1 MSRTARIFR
10 VIWLLGGCALLLGLA
25 REPILGLLPA
35 PRELPRLDGATGRPW
50 VDDTF
55 VRVGAYQQI
64 AAGRLPPRIQSVSSW
79 HGTDAWQGRAESAWF
94 KASRWLIH
102 VGVAGYP
109 RVAGCRVWA
118 EFRDAEGRI
127 TTVDCPLVD
136 PREEW
141 SDWEISRPAG
151 AVAVRIVAED
161 RTSEQTGWVA
171 FSHPFRA
178 WPGAITAAWQHAQV
192 WCTLALALT
201 LVWGPGLLWLARRRH
216 ASALDAAG
224 LIGAGP
230 LLLAA
235 LGVLTWALGPWL
247 PPREVGFALAALLW
261 AAIGWRGRRGH
272 FTRPLE
278 GAFGRT
284 LAVTSLVVVAVV
296 ARSFHSAGPE
306 GELFRGTVSR
316 NFEMADRIDSRFS
329 FYTVQAAAQR
339 WAPLAAET
347 DRFFAPWNFL
357 SRGPL
362 AGLASIPIVLA
373 TGGRPPAELP
383 EARWTP
389 FDAGGFAA
397 YRITMIV
404 LGSSV
409 VMALFQILAA
419 LIGSSWAAIGAGLLA
434 LSPFGAHELMFTWP
448 KWAATAWVVVS
459 FGLAHA
465 RRPGAG
471 GIALGV
477 GFLFHP
483 LALLWAPWLGL
494 WAAGRAEER
503 VWQRLRAGATLALG
517 VAALAAPWMIAGA
530 LAPRSELTPVAGQGN
545 FLAYFVRADWQA
557 ATGET
562 WWRTRWMNFAN
573 TFVPLHGYLADASFN
588 HPKLNSAYEA
598 SGRLVKFSQLWWNS
612 LPFALGLGLWLASMA
627 SLARGLRAAR
637 AATLLLVIGPALFV
651 TAYWGMDPLG
661 LMRECGHPLLVALI
675 GVVCF
680 IGATHGGTAARL
692 LRNRAW
698 PWLQLPETWLML
710 WLTTLFNPRPWAAD
724 FAQLDV
730 VCFAMCTSALIGAAV
745 ISAAGRADGP

>member
-1 MSRTARIFR
+1 MSPPARILR
-10 VIWLLGGCALLLGLA
+10 VIWLVGGCALLLGLGRGPLLA
-25 REPILGLLPA
+25 LLPA
-35 PRELPRLDGATGRPW
+35 PRELPRFDGATGRPW
-50 VDDTF
+50 VDGRF
-55 VRVGAYQQI
+55 VAVGDYQQI
-64 AAGRLPPRIQSVSSW
+64 AAGRLPPNIHAVSSW
-79 HGTDAWQGRAESAWF
+79 QGTDTWQGRAESAWF

-109 RVAGCRVWA
+109 RLAGCRIWA
-118 EFRDAEGRI
+118 EFRDAAGEI
-127 TTVDCPLVD
+127 TTVDCPLPN

-141 SDWEISRPAG
+141 SDWEIIRPAG
-151 AVAVRIVAED
+151 AIAVRIVAED
-161 RTSEQTGWVA
+161 RTSEHTGWIA

-178 WPGAITAAWQHAQV
+178 WPGVITAAWQHAQV
-192 WCTLALALT
+192 WSTLALALT
-201 LVWGPGLLWLARRRH
+201 LVWGPGLLGLAHRRH
-216 ASALDAAG
+216 PPALVAAA
-224 LIGAGP
+224 LIGTGP

-235 LGVLTWALGPWL
+235 LGGLTWALGPWL
-247 PPREVGFALAALLW
+247 PPPATGFAFAALLW
-261 AAIGWRGRRGH
+261 GETGRRAWRQR
-272 FTRPLE
+272 FNFPIDAAL
-278 GAFGRT
+278 GRT
-284 LAVTSLVVVAVV
+284 LAVASLVVVAVV
-296 ARSFHSAGPE
+296 AKSFHSAGPE

-329 FYTVQAAAQR
+329 FYTVQAAAHR

-404 LGSSV
+404 LGSTV
-409 VMALFQILAA
+409 VVALFQTLAA
-419 LIGSSWAAIGAGLLA
+419 LIGAAWAAIGAGLLA
-434 LSPFGAHELMFTWP
+434 LTPFGAHELMFTWP
-448 KWAATAWVVVS
+448 KWAATAWVIVS

-465 RRPGAG
+465 GRPGAG

-494 WAAGRAEER
+494 WAAGRADAFF
-503 VWQRLRAGATLALG
+503 WQRVRAGATFTVG
-517 VAALAAPWMIAGA
+517 VVALAAPWMIAGA
-530 LAPRSELTPVAGQGN
+530 LAPRSDLTPLAGQGN
-545 FLAYFVRADWQA
+545 FFAYFVRADWQA
-557 ATGET
+557 ATWET

-573 TFVPLHGYLADASFN
+573 TFVPLHGVLAEASLT

-612 LPFALGLGLWLASMA
+612 LPFALGLGLWLASMVA
-627 SLARGLRAAR
+627 LGRALRAAL
-637 AATLLLVIGPALFV
+637 AAAVLLVIGPALFV

-661 LMRECGHPLLVALI
+661 LMRECGHPLLVALL
-675 GVVCF
+675 GLTCF
-680 IGATHGGTAARL
+680 IAATRGGGLARL
-692 LRNRAW
+692 LAHRAW

-710 WLTTLFNPRPWAAD
+710 WLTALLNPNPWAAD
-724 FAQLDV
+724 FAHLDGV
-730 VCFAMCTSALIGAAV
+730 NLAICTAALAGAAWL
-745 ISAAGRADGP
+745 SATRPADGA